1 SKVKAIHFAVTDIK
15 GNLIGIIN
23 VNSLRKIIFRSE
35 LYRMYKAEQLMQKPT
50 LLLRTDDS
58 MQSVMDKFQ
67 SVDAATLPVVNPE
80 GHFEGFVS
88 KTRLYSLYRQIIKD
102 FSEE

>member
-1 SKVKAIHFAVTDIK
+1 
-15 GNLIGIIN
+15 
-23 VNSLRKIIFRSE
+23 
-35 LYRMYKAEQLMQKPT
+35 
-50 LLLRTDDS
+50 

-67 SVDAATLPVVNPE
+67 SVAAATLPVVNPE

>member
-1 SKVKAIHFAVTDIK
+1 
-15 GNLIGIIN
+15 
-23 VNSLRKIIFRSE
+23 
-35 LYRMYKAEQLMQKPT
+35 MYKAEQLMQKPT
-50 LLLRTDDS
+50 LILRTDDS

-67 SVDAATLPVVNPE
+67 SVAAATLPVVNPE

-88 KTRLYSLYRQIIKD
+88 NTRLYSLYRQIIKD